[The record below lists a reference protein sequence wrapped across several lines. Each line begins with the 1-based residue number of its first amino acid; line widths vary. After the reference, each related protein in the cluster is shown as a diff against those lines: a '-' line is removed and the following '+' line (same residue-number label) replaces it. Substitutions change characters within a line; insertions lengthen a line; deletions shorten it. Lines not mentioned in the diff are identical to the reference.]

1 MSILRNLLNAF
12 VPVRERRETFGI
24 LGGLNAELVLDING
38 DESALVDARG
48 GAGSFNG
55 TLEFSASA
63 DGTNYLPILVLPYFG
78 SGSGA
83 VPNPAQPLI
92 TDSPTNVTNAV
103 RVYAMRTAQLKK
115 LRVRL
120 SAWTAGALDV
130 SIISDAQKS
139 LHPSIFEGRPTS
151 LFVTATAAAGA
162 AVTATLP
169 VVTGMRHYIDFIK
182 VTRSATAALTA
193 SATPLLVTTTNLPG
207 SPVLTFGADA
217 GGIGVD
223 VERGLDFGGTGL
235 SASVAATAST
245 IVAPATPSVIWRINV
260 GYRLGL

>member
-12 VPVRERRETFGI
+12 VPVRERRETVGV
-24 LGGLNAELVLDING
+24 LSSLNAEVVLDING
-38 DESALVDARG
+38 DESALLDIRG
-48 GAGSFNG
+48 GAGAFTG
-55 TLEFSASA
+55 TLEFTGSIN
-63 DGTNYLPILVLPYFG
+63 GTDYFPVLTLPYFG
-78 SGSGA
+78 SGSGTLVSA
-83 VPNPAQPLI
+83 GQPLI
-92 TDSPTNVTNAV
+92 VDAIAGVTNMV
-103 RVYAMRTAQLKK
+103 RVYAMRVSQLKK

-120 SAWTAGALDV
+120 SAWTGGALDV

-151 LFVTATAAAGA
+151 LIISTTAAVSTAL
-162 AVTATLP
+162 TATLP
-169 VVTGMRHYIDFIK
+169 AVTGLRHYIDFIR

-193 SATPLLVTTTNLPG
+193 SATPIVVTSTNLPG
-207 SPVLTFGADA
+207 ALALTFGADA

-235 SASVAATAST
+235 AATTIGTATT
-245 IVAPATPSVIWRINV
+245 IVAPLTTGVIWRINV